1 MLSDILGKLA
11 FGSFIGAPE
20 VGSATADMAFQLPS
34 FLIGLAGGFLDTLG
48 S

>member
-11 FGSFIGAPE
+11 VGSFYGAPE
-20 VGSATADMAFQLPS
+20 VGSATADMAFELPS
-34 FLIGLAGGFLDTLG
+34 FLIGLAARFLDTLG